1 MTHNAES
8 LAFCGVDAIHQA
20 VAELLTGIGRILGAE
35 IARCTSDVAPDP
47 SVII

>member
-8 LAFCGVDAIHQA
+8 RALSGVEAIDQA
-20 VAELLTGIGRILGAE
+20 VAELLTGIGRILDAD
-35 IARCTSDVAPDP
+35 IARCTSDVATDP